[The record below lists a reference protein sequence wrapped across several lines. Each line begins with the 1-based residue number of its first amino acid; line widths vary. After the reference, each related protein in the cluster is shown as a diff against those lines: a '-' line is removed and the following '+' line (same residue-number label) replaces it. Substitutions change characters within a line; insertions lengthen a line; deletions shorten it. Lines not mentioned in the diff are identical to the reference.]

1 MNFMSDY
8 TLKRIDHIVLEDMW
22 GIGIEVAR
30 NDFWEYRWWE
40 CELHITLG
48 KYYIT
53 VRINSHV

>member
-1 MNFMSDY
+1 MSDY

-53 VRINSHV
+53 VRIKRYV